1 MRIVMGAQNCGF
13 GPASELVAVSRLLSG
28 SERVFVGSGV
38 AATFARRNPDAFDVI
53 HETGGMRGRT
63 GAAMIDGLLGTGDQ
77 VVSVMDAEL
86 ALRSVVARRPVVMV
100 DSLFGF
106 WRLTRPLARI
116 RDLCASMPRSSYAAA
131 DQYLAALSPH
141 ERIVAAHLLATHSV
155 VQNFPGVPERAAEFA
170 ALGSGP
176 AIHLT
181 GPIVDLEGL
190 GNTPRD
196 AEPEHDL
203 LVNIGGFK
211 NFLLDFDVNNDY
223 LRLLHRWIP
232 DLLRDWPRFPRVL
245 VCGGPFGGHRERTV
259 SVAGRRA
266 DCRLLRQRD
275 LLRAVA
281 STPGYLLAPGL
292 TALHESMALGRLP
305 LGIHEQHYA
314 HVYTL
319 RRLDGT
325 LFGRNA
331 GRFAD
336 VLPHHR
342 IPEDDFAGTAALVEI
357 AGRVREDDEL
367 YAAFRRT
374 LNERIEHH
382 LSLTPARR
390 RHGVE
395 ELRRLLGGESV
406 QAVLAGIL
414 PPGAT
419 GDGRRDPSPRERPD
433 RSAAAAHTTP
443 GARQAAEPPPYLEM
457 D

>member
-13 GPASELVAVSRLLSG
+13 GPVSELVAVSRLLSG
-28 SERVFVGSGV
+28 HERVFVGSGV
-38 AATFARRNPDAFDVI
+38 AATFARRNPDAFDAI
-53 HETGGMRGRT
+53 RETGGAHGRN
-63 GAAMIDGLLGTGDQ
+63 GAALIGELLETSDH
-77 VVSVMDAEL
+77 VVSVMDADL
-86 ALRSVVARRPVVMV
+86 VLRSVVARRPVVMV

-116 RDLCASMPRSSYAAA
+116 LDLCASMPRSSHAAA
-131 DQYLAALSPH
+131 RRHLAALSPH
-141 ERIVAAHLLATHSV
+141 EHIVAAHLLATHSV

-170 ALGSGP
+170 ALGAGS

-181 GPIVDLEGL
+181 GPIIDFEGL

-203 LVNIGGFK
+203 LVNVGGFK
-211 NFLLDFDVNNDY
+211 NFLLDFEVNNDY

-266 DCRLLRQRD
+266 DCRLLHQRD
-275 LLRAVA
+275 LLRSVA
-281 STPGYLLAPGL
+281 STPDYLLAPGL
-292 TALHESMALGRLP
+292 TALHESVALGRLP

-314 HVYTL
+314 HVFTL

-325 LFGRNA
+325 LFGRSA

-342 IPEDDFAGTAALVEI
+342 VPEDDFAGTAALVGI
-357 AGRVREDDEL
+357 AGRVLEDDEL
-367 YAAFRRT
+367 YGVFRRT
-374 LNERIEHH
+374 FNERIERHV
-382 LSLTPARR
+382 SLTPARR
-390 RHGVE
+390 RHGVG
-395 ELRRLLGGESV
+395 ELRRLLGGEPV
-406 QAVLAGIL
+406 RAVLARIV
-414 PPGAT
+414 PPGC
-419 GDGRRDPSPRERPD
+419 DG
-433 RSAAAAHTTP
+433 
-443 GARQAAEPPPYLEM
+443 
-457 D
+457 